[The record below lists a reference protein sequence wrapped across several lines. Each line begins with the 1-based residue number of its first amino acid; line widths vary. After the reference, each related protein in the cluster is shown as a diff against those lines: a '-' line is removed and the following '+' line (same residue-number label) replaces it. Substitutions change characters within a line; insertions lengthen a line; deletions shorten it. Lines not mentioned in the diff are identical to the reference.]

1 MAAGLDP
8 ERVVA
13 LLEGA
18 GFGPYAGVPRSPL
31 GPVVGVLEE
40 RRPGRYTAVADE
52 GAAVA
57 VAAGARLAGRL
68 PVVIL
73 EASGLGNA
81 VAPLTSLCGTLRLPV
96 LLLVTR
102 RGGSAGGGGGI
113 ADAASGLRRPRPGAP
128 EEPHHELTGR
138 IAPELLTALGIR
150 HEPFPT
156 GEEALRDRLAAAAAH
171 LHGTGLPFAFIVPEG
186 AVAPRTG
193 PPAGPAVAVARGA
206 AGPMLR
212 SEAVGHVVRA
222 VGEDALVVATAGGT
236 ARALERDR
244 DRPGPPYVVGP
255 TGRAPGV
262 ALGVALNAPDRRVV
276 VLDGD
281 GAAPGRL
288 EAMAAIG
295 RLGPPNLLHV
305 LLDDGPHDAAGGR
318 PAGSAE
324 VNFTEIAA
332 ACGYCSAT
340 EVAGPGALAAALAAE
355 LGAPGPAFVRVRIAP
370 GADPRPDPRPA
381 RRALPAPSAA
391 RLAAEV
397 RA

>member
-1 MAAGLDP
+1 MSEVAPSPRDLPARPGAVRSVGAGLDP

-18 GFGPYAGVPRSPL
+18 GFGPYAGAPRSRL

-40 RRPGRYTAVADE
+40 RRPGRYTAAADE
-52 GAAVA
+52 REAVA

-81 VAPLTSLCGTLRLPV
+81 VDPLTSLCVTLRLPV

-102 RGGSAGGGGGI
+102 RGG
-113 ADAASGLRRPRPGAP
+113 PGTA
-128 EEPHHELTGR
+128 EEPHHELMGR
-138 IAPELLTALGIR
+138 IAPELLTAMGIR

-171 LHGTGLPFAFIVPEG
+171 LHETGRPFAFIVPPE

-193 PPAGPAVAVARGA
+193 PPAGPVAAVASPGGV
-206 AGPMLR
+206 GPMLR
-212 SEAVGHVVRA
+212 TEAVGHVVRA
-222 VGEDALVVATAGGT
+222 VGEDALVVATAGRT

-244 DRPGPPYVVGP
+244 GRPGTPYVVGP
-255 TGRAPGV
+255 AGCAPGM

-281 GAAPGRL
+281 GGAPVRL

-295 RLGPPNLLHV
+295 RLAPPNLLHV
-305 LLDDGPHDAAGGR
+305 LLDDGAYGAYGARGVTGGS
-318 PAGSAE
+318 PTGSAE
-324 VNFTEIAA
+324 INFTEIAA

-340 EVAGPGALAAALAAE
+340 EVTGPGALAAALAAE
-355 LGAPGPAFVRVRIAP
+355 LAAPGPAFVRVRIAP
-370 GADPRPDPRPA
+370 GADPRPGRPT
-381 RRALPAPSAA
+381 PAAPASAA
-391 RLAAEV
+391 R
-397 RA
+397 